1 MRLINDVFGQLLSN
15 FNLKN
20 SMTLT
25 RDQVEF
31 RDIRPVTSIY
41 PRPQTTKNTA
51 ITMALKRNAPAQ
63 GEVTL
68 YYDRIPLQKPYRE
81 APLQA
86 AALQFVATTERD
98 VVALLPKINQRL
110 GTRLSPSDVLNKE
123 LSLRKGFDLLTLQAS
138 PTSPNFIGTLDLLV
152 TRTADPEIDIVLDTY
167 KPVWYHDNYLAET
180 TPSYPM
186 TMKYQ
191 LAWLTY
197 MKDYSAQA
205 DFLRTVPVSHVDRLT
220 PAMSTALAAA
230 LKAADTRAWVSTTAK
245 TSGNLYNAWVIY
257 NGPCSGIGPDV
268 GVVTADIALMT
279 DGGWD
284 GVRGDEFDNV
294 MLIRTNAPWSD
305 AYGGRAAIVV
315 HYNNEVTE

>member
-1 MRLINDVFGQLLSN
+1 MRLINDVFGQLLAN
-15 FNLKN
+15 FNQKN

-31 RDIRPVTSIY
+31 RDIRPVSSIY

-51 ITMALKRNAPAQ
+51 ITMALKRNAPAH

-86 AALQFVATTERD
+86 PALQFVATTERD
-98 VVALLPKINQRL
+98 VVALLPLINRRL
-110 GTRLSPSDVLNKE
+110 GTRLTTTDVINKE

-138 PTSPNFIGTLDLLV
+138 PSSPNFIGTLDLLV
-152 TRTADPEIDIVLDTY
+152 VRSVNPVSDLLIDTY
-167 KPVWYHDNYLAET
+167 KPVWYYDNYLTENTA
-180 TPSYPM
+180 SYPM

-205 DFLRTVPVSHVDRLT
+205 DFLRTVPVSPVTRLT

-230 LKAADTRAWVSTTAK
+230 LKAVDTRAWTSSTSKVA
-245 TSGNLYNAWVIY
+245 GNLYNAWAIY
-257 NGPCSGIGPDV
+257 NGPCSDIGSDV
-268 GVVTADIALMT
+268 GIAAEDVALMA

-284 GVRGDEFDNV
+284 GVRADEFDNV
-294 MLIRTNAPWSD
+294 LLIRTNAPWSD

-315 HYNNEVTE
+315 HYNNEVA

>member
-1 MRLINDVFGQLLSN
+1 MRLINDVFGQLLAN
-15 FNLKN
+15 FNQKN

-51 ITMALKRNAPAQ
+51 ITMVLKRNAPAQ

-81 APLQA
+81 APLQSPT
-86 AALQFVATTERD
+86 LQFVATTERD
-98 VVALLPKINQRL
+98 VVALLPKINRRL
-110 GTRLSPSDVLNKE
+110 GTKLASTDVLNKE

-138 PTSPNFIGTLDLLV
+138 PSSPNFIGTLDLLV
-152 TRTADPEIDIVLDTY
+152 VRTTDPEIDVVLDTY
-167 KPVWYHDNYLAET
+167 KPVWYYDNVLAENT
-180 TPSYPM
+180 ASYPLAL
-186 TMKYQ
+186 KYQ

-205 DFLRTVPVSHVDRLT
+205 DFLRTVPVSQIDRLT

-230 LKAADTRAWVSTTAK
+230 MKAVDGRAWTSTTTK
-245 TSGNLYNAWVIY
+245 TAGNLYNSWVIY
-257 NGPCSGIGPDV
+257 NGPCADIGPEV
-268 GVVTADIALMT
+268 GIIAEEIALMT

-284 GVRGDEFDNV
+284 GVRSDEFDNV
-294 MLIRTNAPWSD
+294 LLIRTNAPWSD
-305 AYGGRAAIVV
+305 NYGGRAAVV
-315 HYNNEVTE
+315 IHYNNEVTK